1 MKNVSLFTIFTI
13 ALLVLLLCA
22 CDRRENC
29 LKIKVSPSDK
39 TLIDL
44 STQVYDEQQ
53 LREISEFNGTI
64 NMLNSE
70 YPVECLRK
78 KGSIYRISYL
88 GNESVAVLLFDGSG
102 MCVSGN
108 TYRIKLL
115 RSDFDSLTAGDSL
128 KDVMGVDPDGE
139 YLFLYSGRNDVPR
152 ISSHYTHDGYL
163 ISIEYDKSNRLVRMI
178 KEPI

>member
-1 MKNVSLFTIFTI
+1 MDLKKVSLFAIV
-13 ALLVLLLCA
+13 LLVFLLYA
-22 CDRRENC
+22 CDMRENC
-29 LKIKVSPSDK
+29 LKIEVSPSDK

-78 KGSIYRISYL
+78 KDSIYRISYL

-102 MCVSGN
+102 KCVSGN
-108 TYRIKLL
+108 TCRIKLL

-128 KDVMGVDPDGE
+128 KEVMGVDPDGE

-163 ISIEYDKSNRLVRMI
+163 ISIEYDKSNCIVRMI